1 MIATAWL
8 NYRDLASHILL
19 EEVWPKLRKQIQQHT
34 AKTGVALKLTQ
45 LDIGD
50 RAPTVESFKTTT
62 SDPDSDEIILDVVA
76 AYRGNA
82 VASGSVNLNRLEI
95 PATLSRFFVT
105 NMKLRIIVKG
115 IVPRIPIISGVQ
127 IFLLEAPK
135 IDWSS
140 NFAAKVTILTI
151 FISKCLSRLSTR
163 SCINFK

>member
-19 EEVWPKLRKQIQQHT
+19 EEVWPKLQKQIQEHT
-34 AKTGVALKLTQ
+34 ANTGVAVKLTQ

-50 RAPTVESFKTTT
+50 RAPTVESFKTI
-62 SDPDSDEIILDVVA
+62 SDLDLDEIILDVMA

-95 PATLSRFFVT
+95 PVNLSRFFVT

-151 FISKCLSRLSTR
+151 FLSKCLSRPSVR
-163 SCINFK
+163 SINFE

>member
-1 MIATAWL
+1 MA
-8 NYRDLASHILL
+8 
-19 EEVWPKLRKQIQQHT
+19 V
-34 AKTGVALKLTQ
+34 KLTQ

-50 RAPTVESFKTTT
+50 RAPTVESFKTI
-62 SDPDSDEIILDVVA
+62 SDLDLDEIILDVMA

-95 PATLSRFFVT
+95 PVNLSRFFVT

-140 NFAAKVTILTI
+140 NFAAKVTIPTI
-151 FISKCLSRLSTR
+151 FISKCLSRLSIR
-163 SCINFK
+163 SINFVIAERGMCNKIP